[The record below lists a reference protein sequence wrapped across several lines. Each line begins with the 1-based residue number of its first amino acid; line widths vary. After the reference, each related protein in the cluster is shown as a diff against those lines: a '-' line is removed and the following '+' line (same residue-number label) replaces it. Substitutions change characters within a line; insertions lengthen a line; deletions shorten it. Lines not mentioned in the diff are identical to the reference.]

1 VRTPLWVFIIAFNE
15 AHRIGKTIA
24 AIRDLADEVVVIDSG
39 STDGTQ
45 AIARNLGARVI
56 HRDWQGYGH
65 QKGYAEKQCKYDW
78 LFNLDA
84 DEVVTQELKSEI
96 GGLFDGGIPLP
107 PGAYSIRICE
117 VLPGE
122 NASRPFAY
130 AHRYVRLY
138 HRSAGSYR
146 PSTVHDVVQVNRA
159 FKVKRLKGKVDHHS
173 AVTVST
179 QIAKFNNYTDALV
192 EDMQRRH
199 VVRPVWRLFVEFPV
213 AFFKAYVMRRYFLR
227 GIRGHTSAMSYA
239 FFRYLRLAK
248 HVEARR
254 EHDLEEGRPDF
265 CSPDCC
271 NARGTHER

>member
-1 VRTPLWVFIIAFNE
+1 MRTALSVFIIAFNE
-15 AHRIGKTIA
+15 AHRIGETID
-24 AIRDLADEVVVIDSG
+24 AIKALADDIVVIDSG
-39 STDGTQ
+39 STDGTPMV
-45 AIARNLGARVI
+45 ARKHGARVI
-56 HRDWQGYGH
+56 QQDWYGYGH
-65 QKGYAEKQCKYDW
+65 QKRYAESQCKHEW

-84 DEVVTQELKSEI
+84 DEVVTQELRSEI
-96 GGLFDGGIPLP
+96 SGMFDGSQPLP
-107 PGAYSIRICE
+107 PGAWSVRICE

-122 NASRPFAY
+122 SAPRPFAY
-130 AHRYVRLY
+130 AHRYIRLY

-159 FKVKRLKGKVDHHS
+159 FKVKRLKGKVHHHS

-254 EHDLEEGRPDF
+254 EHDLEDGNPDF
-265 CSPDCC
+265 CLLDCRK
-271 NARGTHER
+271 AGGTHER